1 MGAAAGAMRVGA
13 AGNNCNLPYF
23 VYLCNMKKFSTLI
36 LIFLGLLTTVSAQE
50 IDRSLPEFSIDELE
64 VAGQMHFLAS
74 DFLQGRRTGS
84 PGNVIAAN
92 YIATQ
97 LRAFG
102 YAPING
108 DSYFQ
113 EVPLVETSSPVDG
126 YLKAGDFTFTQGK
139 DLLFMKGPE
148 GMAETELVFANYGWV
163 DEETGHNDYEDIN
176 VKGKIVITRPGV
188 PGDAGQ
194 SGVFKGVRQKAEMAA
209 EQGAVAVIE
218 LYLLPFPWQNFKGY
232 FGGSRMGLD
241 DGTSG
246 APIPY
251 GFVKAGDDFLPAVKA
266 KKKGIKGSMSSSGM
280 NKLPV
285 KSMNVGGILEGS
297 DPKLKDEYMI
307 MTAHFDHVGVGKQGG
322 GPFTPEDSIFNGARD
337 NAFGTISLLQAAKSF
352 AEVKTRRSVII
363 LAVTGE
369 EMGLLGSKYYSEN
382 PLVPLDKTVFNFN
395 TDGAG
400 YNDTGA
406 ISLIGANRTGIDP
419 QVAEGAAAFGLK
431 VISDPAPEQGLYDRS
446 DNVSFSA
453 KGIPSLSFSPG
464 MTDFNDEVMKFYHQ
478 AGDNP
483 ETIDMAYLKLYCQS
497 FTLAARLIANRD
509 TRPYWAE
516 GDKYE
521 EAGDKLYEKK

>member
-1 MGAAAGAMRVGA
+1 
-13 AGNNCNLPYF
+13 
-23 VYLCNMKKFSTLI
+23 MKKLSILI
-36 LIFLGLLTTVSAQE
+36 LLFLGLLSTATAQE

-84 PGNVIAAN
+84 NGNVIAAN
-92 YIATQ
+92 YIAAQ
-97 LRAFG
+97 LRAAG

-113 EVPLVETSSPVDG
+113 TVPLVQSSAPAEG
-126 YLKAGDFTFTQGK
+126 KLIAGDFSFTQGK
-139 DLLFMKGPE
+139 DLLIMKGPA

-163 DEETGHNDYEDIN
+163 DAETGHNDYADIN
-176 VKGKIVITRPGV
+176 VKGKIVITRPGI
-188 PGDAGQ
+188 PGDPGQAGI
-194 SGVFKGVRQKAEMAA
+194 FKGVREKAALAA
-209 EQGAVAVIE
+209 EQGAVAVFE

-232 FGGSRMGLD
+232 FGGERIGLD
-241 DGTSG
+241 DGAD

-266 KKKGIKGSMSSSGM
+266 KKKGLKGNMSSGGM
-280 NKLPV
+280 QKTMIE
-285 KSMNVGGILEGS
+285 SMNVGGVLEGS
-297 DPKLKDEYMI
+297 DPELKNEYML

-352 AEVKTRRSVII
+352 GAVRPRRSII
-363 LAVTGE
+363 VLAVTGE
-369 EMGLLGSKYYSEN
+369 EMGLLGSKYYADN
-382 PLVPLDKTVFNFN
+382 PLIPLDKTIFNFN

-400 YNDTGA
+400 YDDTKSV
-406 ISLIGANRTGIDP
+406 SLIGANRTGIDP
-419 QVAEGAAAFGLK
+419 QVALAAKTFNKG
-431 VISDPAPEQGLYDRS
+431 VINDPAPEQGLYDRS

-453 KGIPSLSFSPG
+453 KGIPSLTFSG
-464 MTDFNDEVMKFYHQ
+464 GTTGFSDEIMKYYHQ
-478 AGDNP
+478 NIDNP
-483 ETIDMAYLKLYCQS
+483 ETIDMAYLKEYCQA

-509 TRPYWAE
+509 VRPYWVE

-521 EAGDKLYEKK
+521 KAGDKLYEKKK